1 MFIFLFFI
9 LSSFCIFNA
18 VLFKIKF
25 EKSLPLNFFLII
37 LILYFFAL
45 GGFLKYGVYG
55 IWVISAGL
63 LLASAFRFILSSEK
77 KVLRTFIF
85 TDGFFLFVAFF
96 VFFVVHHYG
105 RLFTSWDEF
114 SHWGISIKSMYVLDD
129 LSTNEYAH
137 ISFRS
142 YPPGITLLEYF
153 AMKTNG
159 TFTEWLAYL
168 MYDLLFV
175 SLFIAFFDFEKIKK
189 RRLRFISMLIVF
201 FTLLGFRFILFDGSI
216 YVDAMVAAFFAFG
229 LLFIFTTD
237 TFSKFDLAVLCSTIS
252 ILPLLK
258 DVGLFFAIILLIY
271 FFIKQ
276 ILLIKD
282 KKITRA
288 YFLMCI
294 VCVLIAPLLTKGT
307 WKLAVVNSGM
317 PQRFSA
323 PLNMKDALLAVFS
336 KTGTY
341 QDTVFKNFCK
351 AFFKAEL
358 NSTARIDFSL
368 FAFYSLGLFLL
379 LFLRK
384 YFQDKKIEFTCFVIT
399 AICTAAFYTFG
410 LYLLYISRFSE
421 YEAVRLAS
429 YSRYMSIL
437 ILAYIVFF
445 AVIFYK
451 TLSTKKVLIGLAI
464 FSFMTLTV
472 PILKYPMQFAAKSTL
487 ANRQPYQEI
496 AAKIDVS
503 NTVSPKIAIVSQ
515 ANTGYDGL
523 VLAYEL
529 FPNTTA
535 KYSLGPAKFDGD
547 IWSRDISPNDWNTM
561 LHAENYEY
569 IIIFKSDEY
578 FSENFRFLFA
588 DPAKIK
594 DGSIFKI
601 NKTSG
606 NYEFLK

>member
-25 EKSLPLNFFLII
+25 EKSLPLSFFLII
-37 LILYFFAL
+37 LILYFFGL

-63 LLASAFRFILSSEK
+63 LLASALRFILSSEK

-96 VFFVVHHYG
+96 VFFAVHHYG

-129 LSTNEYAH
+129 LSTNDYAH
-137 ISFRS
+137 ILFRS

-189 RRLRFISMLIVF
+189 RCLRFISILIVF

-229 LLFIFTTD
+229 LLFIFTGD
-237 TFSKFDLAVLCSTIS
+237 TSSKFDVAVLCSTIS

-282 KKITRA
+282 KKITRS

-294 VCVLIAPLLTKGT
+294 VCVLIATLLTKGT

-317 PQRFSA
+317 PQSFSA
-323 PLNMKDALLAVFS
+323 PLNMKDALLAMFS
-336 KTGTY
+336 KTCTY
-341 QDTVFKNFCK
+341 QDTVFKNFCN
-351 AFFKAEL
+351 AFFKPEFS
-358 NSTARIDFSL
+358 STARIDFSP

-384 YFQDKKIEFTCFVIT
+384 YFQDKKIEFTCFVII
-399 AICTAAFYTFG
+399 AICTAGFYTFG

-445 AVIFYK
+445 AVIFYN
-451 TLSTKKVLIGLAI
+451 TLSTKKALIGLAI

-472 PILKYPMQFAAKSTL
+472 PLLLYRSRFAKATRVT
-487 ANRQPYQEI
+487 RQPYQEI
-496 AAKIDVS
+496 AAKIDVP
-503 NTVSPKIAIVSQ
+503 NTVPKKIAIVSQ
-515 ANTGYDGL
+515 ADKGYDGL

-535 KYSLGPAKFDGD
+535 SYSLGPSKFDGD
-547 IWSRDISPNDWNTM
+547 IWSRDISPNDWTAM

-578 FSENFRFLFA
+578 FSEKYRLLFA
-588 DPAKIK
+588 EPAKIK

-601 NKTSG
+601 NKASG